1 MFNSLKC
8 KLIALVC
15 LLSLAIF
22 SSSVN
27 ANPKPLGFEI
37 GVATYENIKDRFYSS
52 RDEGINLFTNGHML
66 SVNSI
71 ELEVDGLQQA
81 FFIFNDDKT
90 LAAVNLKFDK
100 NKFDE
105 ITSQLSKKYKTIKK
119 NTEDII
125 AGFRLSF
132 SINAE
137 KLNALSPLSVLSR
150 GYSFVCISGS
160 PVSDV
165 NKVKKGDVISVRMQ
179 NGDIDATVNK
189 INGFGGSENE

>member
-119 NTEDII
+119 IRPFVGNCYAKYKNDRSTITVD
-125 AGFRLSF
+125 APHMSF
-132 SINAE
+132 EMNVLYAHDNFLKIMNRTLNKKE
-137 KLNALSPLSVLSR
+137 KDR
-150 GYSFVCISGS
+150 K
-160 PVSDV
+160 
-165 NKVKKGDVISVRMQ
+165 NKQASLL
-179 NGDIDATVNK
+179 
-189 INGFGGSENE
+189 